1 MFFYYFIILFLCRV
15 SPILHILVVHADY
28 GVKIFSY
35 SLSIITRD
43 ALIHR
48 PMALAAATIY
58 LLCNVSF
65 AQIYIKMRN

>member
-1 MFFYYFIILFLCRV
+1 MFFIILFLCRV

-48 PMALAAATIY
+48 PMALAAAANIY

-65 AQIYIKMRN
+65 AQIYIKMCN

>member
-1 MFFYYFIILFLCRV
+1 MYMFFIILFLCRV

-48 PMALAAATIY
+48 PMALAAANIY
-58 LLCNVSF
+58 LLCNVNF
-65 AQIYIKMRN
+65 AQVQYIH